1 MRLVLPMVAT
11 VDLLLVAMLPFT
23 SEVEEL
29 GHPRRGLTTHTTTTF
44 PRRHLYSRTSED
56 QRPVALQILVESVK
70 MNDLRTMELAF

>member
-29 GHPRRGLTTHTTTTF
+29 GHPRHGLTTHTTTTF
-44 PRRHLYSRTSED
+44 PRRHLCSLTSED
-56 QRPVALQILVESVK
+56 QRPSALAHLIRVCH
-70 MNDLRTMELAF
+70 DELATDVVA